1 MKSPRFR
8 PFDLPG
14 TPPSEPATVVEAPD
28 APEDLNY
35 PPLGLDSP
43 EGAGAL
49 TRGQERAVRPD
60 TVELPPL
67 NLNPRPGAV
76 SGGEPRAAPIYVAA
90 AAVSCLWALTPI
102 MFALG
107 YRRGVAP
114 FESDLFAFTVFV
126 LMGLG
131 PVALVWIAAFML
143 HQGLRLAAQAKRA
156 HALADNLIQPTALAA
171 RGVGSAVESV
181 RQEIEQAT
189 AAAAHARAELF
200 SMRDLL
206 AEESERL
213 IAATAGSR
221 RNAADLTLEL
231 AGERE
236 KMHQLAD
243 QLGSQAIGVVD
254 AISQHARMVAEA
266 SDLAETQIREAEAA
280 LAARAAD
287 LAAAAGGASD
297 AARTAGEDL
306 SRQVGR
312 LETASLGVGDQVR
325 ALEEGLTEQR
335 AALVTTAHGMRADHE
350 AFSTEAESQR
360 AQLAEL
366 LVHARGGASELGET
380 ASRTAEA
387 LRQLIASATDQL
399 RAMAAGA
406 AEEREM
412 FKGESIHSLAA
423 VAEIAKRQSETIEG
437 QTRQAVDALSA
448 AAEQARRAAEDH
460 GHAMREKLDQ
470 LNQAA
475 FDAGQQA
482 DAVFE
487 ARLNQARAL
496 IEQSARMV
504 ENAGALSTA
513 RLGEGADAARSTLAQ
528 LERLLGD
535 IDARVAGLPG
545 AAQAQVDA
553 VRQSVERN
561 IGELMG
567 SARRAAEET
576 QAIDAAFQDRVRRNY
591 EMLGEAVRLMGVVA
605 GASGGGARSA
615 VRPAEPSPTLAPA
628 VSESRPRA
636 PRHDEPPAAAADSLR
651 PRLRLTPTAS
661 DEEFKTAFDAA
672 GGRETPE
679 PAAPAQGAAGAPDG
693 WTWKDLL
700 SSMDK
705 GAGDGLGDHGPD
717 DDQSLADTLLTEIG
731 TMGIDARALLPRM
744 RIDQIAAA
752 IRAGEPRA
760 GRELVRQL
768 APAAVRRLARRML
781 SDSSVR
787 GQADRYVRRYQA
799 MIAET
804 AADDKS
810 FVTSALL
817 GSDQGRAYLLFDAA
831 FSDEG

>member
-14 TPPSEPATVVEAPD
+14 TPPSEPATIVETPD
-28 APEDLNY
+28 AREDLNY

-43 EGAGAL
+43 ESAGAL
-49 TRGQERAVRPD
+49 TRGQEWAVRPD

-76 SGGEPRAAPIYVAA
+76 SGGEPRAAPIYIAA
-90 AAVSCLWALTPI
+90 AVVSCLWALTPI

-143 HQGLRLAAQAKRA
+143 HQGLRLAAQAKRT

-221 RNAADLTLEL
+221 RNAADLTEEL
-231 AGERE
+231 SAERE

-243 QLGSQAIGVVD
+243 QLGSQALGVVD

-335 AALVTTAHGMRADHE
+335 AALITTAHGMRADHE

-360 AQLAEL
+360 AQLAEI
-366 LVHARGGASELGET
+366 LVHAHGGASELGET
-380 ASRTAEA
+380 ASRTADA
-387 LRQLIASATDQL
+387 LRQLITSATEQL
-399 RAMAAGA
+399 RAMAQGA
-406 AEEREM
+406 AEEREL
-412 FKGESIHSLAA
+412 FKADAAQSLGA
-423 VAEIAKRQSETIEG
+423 VAEIAKRQGEAIEG

-460 GHAMREKLDQ
+460 GRSVREKLDQ
-470 LNQAA
+470 LNEAA
-475 FDAGQQA
+475 FAAGHQA

-496 IEQSARMV
+496 IEQSAQMV

-513 RLGEGADAARSTLAQ
+513 RLGEGAEAARSTLAQ

-535 IDARVAGLPG
+535 IDARVASLPG

-561 IGELMG
+561 IGELTA

-591 EMLGEAVRLMGVVA
+591 EMLSEAVRLMGVVA
-605 GASGGGARSA
+605 GASGGATRST
-615 VRPAEPSPTLAPA
+615 VRPAEPSTAAAPPA
-628 VSESRPRA
+628 GESQPRA
-636 PRHDEPPAAAADSLR
+636 PRHEEPPTTDSPR

-661 DEEFKTAFDAA
+661 DEEFKAAFDSA
-672 GGRETPE
+672 GGREASE
-679 PAAPAQGAAGAPDG
+679 PAAPAQGVAGAPEG
-693 WTWKDLL
+693 WSWKDLL

-705 GAGDGLGDHGPD
+705 APGDGPGENGPD
-717 DDQSLADTLLTEIG
+717 DDQSLADTLLAEIG
-731 TMGIDARALLPRM
+731 TMGIDARALLPRA

-781 SDSSVR
+781 SDSGVR

-804 AADDKS
+804 AADGQS

-831 FSDEG
+831 FSDEE